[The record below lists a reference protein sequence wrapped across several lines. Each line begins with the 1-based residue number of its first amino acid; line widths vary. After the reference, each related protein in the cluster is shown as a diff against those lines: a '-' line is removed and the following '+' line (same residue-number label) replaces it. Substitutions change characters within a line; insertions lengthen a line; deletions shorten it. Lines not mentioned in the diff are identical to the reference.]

1 MNLQRVTG
9 LQKGLVIGP
18 LSLVITPSWL
28 QKIEIFK
35 VQFAYGQR
43 EILTDYMRLDRTTL
57 LMGVLQHGFTFRTN
71 PADALTPRFR
81 NYKRSP
87 LWVYSEARAR
97 SLRNQG
103 FKNVQAIGAPWL
115 YLAPTPE
122 SSSSKNTRDSFI
134 VFPIHT
140 ALSVNVSPSERDIKS
155 KIHYWKSIS
164 GDNTLTICLF
174 WSDYLE
180 WSWRRIAEAEGVNVT
195 VVGIGDTNPVWSP
208 HSSRIDFLP
217 NLRTLLQQHSH
228 AIFETFT
235 SGMIYA
241 ISAGLAVGYFPQTQT
256 EYESQLLGHID
267 GDYWMARQIPGIIGE
282 FVEAHALVDRNN
294 EMLGV
299 ESFST
304 PDRLKELLVYETGI
318 VPSS

>member
-1 MNLQRVTG
+1 MNLQRVAG

-18 LSLVITPSWL
+18 LSLVLTPSWL
-28 QKIEIFK
+28 QKIETFRL
-35 VQFAYGQR
+35 QFAYGQR

-57 LMGVLQHGFTFRTN
+57 LLGVLQHGFTFRTN
-71 PADALTPRFR
+71 SADARTPRLSS
-81 NYKRSP
+81 YKRSP
-87 LWVYSEARAR
+87 LWVYSETRAR
-97 SLRNQG
+97 SLRDQG

-115 YLAPTPE
+115 YLPPTSE
-122 SSSSKNTRDSFI
+122 SSAPQNTRDSFI

-140 ALSVNVSPSERDIKS
+140 ALSVNVSPDESEIKR
-155 KIHYWKSIS
+155 KIQFWKSIS
-164 GDNTLTICLF
+164 GDSTLTICLF
-174 WSDYLE
+174 WSDFLE
-180 WSWRRIAEAEGVNVT
+180 WSWRRIAEAEGVKVT
-195 VVGIGDTNPVWSP
+195 VVGVGDTNPVWAP

-256 EYESQLLGHID
+256 KYESQLQDHLD
-267 GDYWMARQIPGIIGE
+267 GDHWMAKQIPGVIGV
-282 FVEAHALVDRNN
+282 FVEAQKLADRNN

-304 PDRLKELLVYETGI
+304 PDRLRELLVYETGV
-318 VPSS
+318 VPGS